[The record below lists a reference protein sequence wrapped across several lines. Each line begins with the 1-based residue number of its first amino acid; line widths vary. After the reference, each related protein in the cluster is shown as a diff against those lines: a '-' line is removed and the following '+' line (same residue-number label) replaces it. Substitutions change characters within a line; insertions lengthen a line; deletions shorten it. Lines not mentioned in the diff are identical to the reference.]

1 MASWGSD
8 NNILWYVPSQR
19 DIRPQSLVFL
29 ALLIP
34 QTGET
39 EHSIEALRGY
49 LHDGS
54 KRENKVM
61 ITMNM
66 LPRIRQI

>member
-8 NNILWYVPSQR
+8 NVLWYVPSR
-19 DIRPQSLVFL
+19 SDIRPQLLVSW

-39 EHSIEALRGY
+39 EHSIEALQGH
-49 LHDGS
+49 LHGES
-54 KRENKVM
+54 KRENKAV
-61 ITMNM
+61 ITMNV
-66 LPRIRQI
+66 LPRVRQI

>member
-1 MASWGSD
+1 MVRAIAEG
-8 NNILWYVPSQR
+8 YPSA
-19 DIRPQSLVFL
+19 IISVFG
-29 ALLIP
+29 ALNS